1 MKEYKVSLPKELDDD
16 LSILD
21 QETISVKKEHQRL
34 VIEKRKR
41 LLKHKMFP

>member
-21 QETISVKKEHQRL
+21 QETISVKKNINDL
-34 VIEKRKR
+34 LLKKRKR